1 MLKDRRVP
9 ERHLWSGFCYNV
21 LWIVVK
27 RPLRVYSL
35 LRWNLQAM
43 TTDLLLI
50 LRNSPGVKT
59 NHVFKSQHNLL
70 FIGFNKSLWIFKTKL
85 LLHKTNKQIS
95 SPPGSPPHSPVPPQS
110 KVTANKYWNVTAH
123 IYSYMNIGLMAWLN
137 ISEYWFNIMNDDHAC
152 HNHLDK
158 LAFPR
163 HFEGRIVVDVLLYS
177 NLAV

>member
-1 MLKDRRVP
+1 MCCG
-9 ERHLWSGFCYNV
+9 LW
-21 LWIVVK
+21 
-27 RPLRVYSL
+27 
-35 LRWNLQAM
+35 WNLQAM

-70 FIGFNKSLWIFKTKL
+70 FIGFNKSLWIFKKNI
-85 LLHKTNKQIS
+85 LLHKANKQIS
-95 SPPGSPPHSPVPPQS
+95 FLPGSPPHSPVPPQS

-152 HNHLDK
+152 HNHLYKLDHHHLDHHYNHLDK

-163 HFEGRIVVDVLLYS
+163 HLEGRIVVDVLLYS
-177 NLAV
+177 NLTV